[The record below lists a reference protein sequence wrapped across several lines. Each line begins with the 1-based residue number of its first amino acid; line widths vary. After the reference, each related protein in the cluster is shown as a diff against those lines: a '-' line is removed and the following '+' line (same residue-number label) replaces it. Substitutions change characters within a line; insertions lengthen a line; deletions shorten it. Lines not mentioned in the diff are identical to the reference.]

1 MLFAWHCQMLVLFL
15 EMILFVV
22 LELTFV
28 LWYLSVAAVCR
39 RHSIKAELDSGLWT
53 PDFFSRFLNEKKKEK
68 IQLFLKKENK
78 MKIKN
83 FKTFKK

>member
-1 MLFAWHCQMLVLFL
+1 MLVLFL

-22 LELTFV
+22 LERTFV

-39 RHSIKAELDSGLWT
+39 RHSIKTGLDSDLWTLDSGLWT

>member
-1 MLFAWHCQMLVLFL
+1 MLVLFL

-39 RHSIKAELDSGLWT
+39 RHSIKAGLDSELWT

>member
-1 MLFAWHCQMLVLFL
+1 MGKSRSQQ
-15 EMILFVV
+15 IFVV
-22 LELTFV
+22 FEEAYYKIWPG
-28 LWYLSVAAVCR
+28 LWTLVDSR
-39 RHSIKAELDSGLWT
+39 LWTLDSGLWT
-53 PDFFSRFLNEKKKEK
+53 PDFFSRFLNEKKEK

>member
-1 MLFAWHCQMLVLFL
+1 MLVLFL

-39 RHSIKAELDSGLWT
+39 RHSIKAGLDSELWT
-53 PDFFSRFLNEKKKEK
+53 PDFFARFLNEKKR
-68 IQLFLKKENK
+68 ENS
-78 MKIKN
+78 IV
-83 FKTFKK
+83 FKKGK